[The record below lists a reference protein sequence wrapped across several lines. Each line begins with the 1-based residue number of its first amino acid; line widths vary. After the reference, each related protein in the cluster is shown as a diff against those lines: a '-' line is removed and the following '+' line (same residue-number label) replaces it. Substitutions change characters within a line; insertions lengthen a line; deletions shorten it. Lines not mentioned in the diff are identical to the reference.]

1 MQYKAEFSAVIT
13 PFSHQCYTIF
23 QDVFIFIYADLGL
36 KTCII
41 IIIIINIENSYDT

>member
-36 KTCII
+36 KTVLLLLSI
-41 IIIIINIENSYDT
+41 